1 MVIIMKDAKLLN
13 RLLNELLFGRLSHIP
28 MEKHAPLIKEVIE
41 RSEIDLEE
49 AIKWIG
55 ERYERC

>member
-1 MVIIMKDAKLLN
+1 MKDAKLLN